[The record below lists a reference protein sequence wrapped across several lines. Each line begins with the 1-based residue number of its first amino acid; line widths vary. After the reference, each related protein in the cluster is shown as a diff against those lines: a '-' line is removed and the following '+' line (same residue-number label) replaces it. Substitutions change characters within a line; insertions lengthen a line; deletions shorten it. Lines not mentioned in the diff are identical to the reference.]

1 MPKSQQLKEKPIAPT
16 GKRKGTTAFVP
27 PGQEA
32 QFLGSDD
39 DLGPNSPWFGAQEQ
53 SAKEGAPE
61 VPEDGI
67 GSRIR
72 AAREAK
78 GWSQTDLAAF
88 SKELDAARKGIHR
101 TVLVGYEAGHSRP
114 GAREIRILCES
125 LSVTPNWLIYGSN
138 FAGGTEH
145 TAMEGA
151 RKNGLFAAMRLA
163 LAIAVLKPHE
173 RDALQSLALSMA
185 GRELGDRKLSI
196 LFTIAAG
203 FAMPGFEN
211 LQEFLGDPDL
221 MSKNISDVVQLM
233 LEKSDKDNTPWGNN
247 LSFGSDGDGP
257 PKGKWL
263 YPEPKK

>member
-1 MPKSQQLKEKPIAPT
+1 MPENQQLEEKPTPPT
-16 GKRKGTTAFVP
+16 AKRKGAAAA
-27 PGQEA
+27 G
-32 QFLGSDD
+32 
-39 DLGPNSPWFGAQEQ
+39 
-53 SAKEGAPE
+53 EGTPE

-78 GWSQTDLAAF
+78 GWSQTDLANF

-221 MSKNISDVVQLM
+221 MSKNITDVVQLM

-247 LSFGSDGDGP
+247 LSFGPDGDGP
-257 PKGKWL
+257 PTGKWL